1 MTAISVALAITN
13 NEPDELRW
21 VFRIIR
27 EANWH
32 MEPGAYSRS
41 VIMALNYVYT
51 ARCDISPDELR
62 TEIVKIISQSSP
74 KRFEYMARACY
85 IDRKPSNA
93 MASVIE
99 HYINK
104 LPQYGERKVQELPT
118 RGLIF

>member
-1 MTAISVALAITN
+1 
-13 NEPDELRW
+13 
-21 VFRIIR
+21 
-27 EANWH
+27 
-32 MEPGAYSRS
+32 
-41 VIMALNYVYT
+41 MALNYVYT

-62 TEIVKIISQSSP
+62 TEIVKTFRKVLRSGLNTWQ
-74 KRFEYMARACY
+74 EACY